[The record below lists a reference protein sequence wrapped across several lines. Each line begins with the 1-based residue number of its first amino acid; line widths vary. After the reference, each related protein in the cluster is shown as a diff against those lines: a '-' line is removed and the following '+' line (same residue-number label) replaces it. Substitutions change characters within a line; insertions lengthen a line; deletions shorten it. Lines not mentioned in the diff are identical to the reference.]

1 LRPLRAE
8 GTGLADHAAS
18 DPSAGAAF
26 AAEAEAI
33 AGVFAAKMAGLR
45 RRVPPWE
52 IPAAM
57 RALRDERQ
65 AAFKSLRER
74 RKIAREGDKPQPERA
89 GVPPYARPS

>member
-18 DPSAGAAF
+18 DPGAGAAF

-74 RKIAREGDKPQPERA
+74 
-89 GVPPYARPS
+89 